1 MAVREQI
8 LVEAT
13 KQFALRGY
21 DGTSLQ
27 AIADEVGIRKASLL
41 YHFQSKAE
49 LRRRVLD
56 RLLSRWRER
65 VPRLL
70 LAATSGKDQ
79 FEAVMQEVVRFFAS
93 NPDRARLLVREAL
106 DRPDEM
112 RQLLANHVQPWAG
125 MVCEH
130 IRQGQSAG
138 RVHEELDPEAYIAQV
153 VNLVIGSIAT
163 FDCVGA
169 LVSKRATVTGNKQQP
184 LERHIAELLRFAQ
197 RGLFRP
203 RAGGDASQGGASR

>member
-1 MAVREQI
+1 MVVREHI

-13 KQFALRGY
+13 KQFAVRGY

-27 AIADEVGIRKASLL
+27 AIADAVGIRKASLL
-41 YHFQSKAE
+41 YHFPSKAE
-49 LRRRVLD
+49 LRRSVLD

-65 VPRLL
+65 VPKLL

-79 FEAVMQEVVRFFAS
+79 FEAVMQEVVRFFAT

-112 RQLLANHVQPWAG
+112 RQLLASHVQPWAG
-125 MVCEH
+125 MVCQH

-138 RVHEELDPEAYIAQV
+138 RIHEELDPEAYIAQV

-163 FDCVGA
+163 FDSVGA
-169 LVSKRATVTGNKQQP
+169 LVSKGASNIEDEQQP
-184 LERHIAELLRFAQ
+184 LERHVMELLRFAR

-203 RAGGDASQGGASR
+203 RAGDDAS